1 MGTQLACPKR
11 GRAPEFSAHFYCG
24 QTAGCRCIKMTLVK
38 EIGLSP
44 GDFVFDVDPAPSP
57 KRSGA
62 PNFRSTSSSSAW
74 IKMPLGTEVNVGLGD
89 VLDGVAAPLSKGQ
102 PPVFGSGL
110 LWPNAWMDEDATW
123 YRSRPRPRPH
133 CIRRGPSSPRK
144 GYSSPPLFGS
154 SIVATVAHLS
164 HC

>member
-74 IKMPLGTEVNVGLGD
+74 IKMPLGTD
-89 VLDGVAAPLSKGQ
+89 
-102 PPVFGSGL
+102 PVFGSGL